1 MYRRVMAKRRRGS
14 HSLSEGAAGGHG
26 APEVGEEPT
35 ESLWVRITEQTRM
48 GDIAVGVC

>member
-1 MYRRVMAKRRRGS
+1 MYRRVTAKRRRGS